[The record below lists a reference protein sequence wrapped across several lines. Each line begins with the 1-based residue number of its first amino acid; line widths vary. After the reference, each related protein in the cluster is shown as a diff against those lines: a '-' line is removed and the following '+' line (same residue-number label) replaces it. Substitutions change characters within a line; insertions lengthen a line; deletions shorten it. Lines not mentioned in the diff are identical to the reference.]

1 MKYWPHVWIFNFF
14 LYFTNRKKAKNRSL
28 KTRLDWVFSVLSL
41 GKAMERKTKV
51 NTSKLVLFQIKTL
64 HHTLHPA
71 SIYQH
76 PTSKT
81 QLF

>member
-14 LYFTNRKKAKNRSL
+14 LYFTKRKKVSTKNRSL

-64 HHTLHPA
+64 HHT
-71 SIYQH
+71 
-76 PTSKT
+76 
-81 QLF
+81 